1 MIRFVHPEYLYA
13 LVIVPLILLVFI
25 WMAAWK
31 RRALKRFGDQVLV
44 RELTET
50 TSRAKPVIKLIFL
63 LLGLSLIIVGWSNP
77 QMGTRLEEVKRE
89 GVDIIIALDVSN
101 SMRAEDIKPNRLE
114 RAKQA
119 ISRLIDKM
127 ENDRI
132 GLIVFAGRAYVQL
145 PITTDFAAAKLFLST
160 IETDMIPTQGTSIG
174 AAIELAQQSFVGN
187 DQKHKALIIITD
199 GENHEDDPE
208 EAAKKAAEAGIII
221 HTIGFGSPDGAPIPV
236 YRNGVQ
242 VDFFKDHDGNT
253 VLTKLDELGL
263 EKVASEGKGT
273 YVRATNSNDGLETIM
288 SQIGKME
295 KKSFG
300 TKQFTDYEDRFQYF
314 LAAGLFF
321 LLLEALISSVK
332 SKWIQ
337 RMNLFG
343 EENRKNKKNQSSV

>member
-1 MIRFVHPEYLYA
+1 MIRFAHPEYLYA
-13 LVIVPLILLVFI
+13 LIVLPLLLLLFL

-31 RRALKRFGDQVLV
+31 RRSIRRFGDQAMI
-44 RELTET
+44 RELSGN
-50 TSRAKPVIKLIFL
+50 TSRVKPVLKLTLFL
-63 LLGLSLIIVGWSNP
+63 LGYSLIIIGWANP

-89 GVDIIIALDVSN
+89 GVDIFIALDVSN

-119 ISRLIDKM
+119 ISRLIDKL

-132 GLIVFAGRAYVQL
+132 GLIVFAGRSYVQL
-145 PITTDFAAAKLFLST
+145 PITTDFAAAKLFLNT
-160 IETDMIPTQGTSIG
+160 IETDMIPTQGTAIG
-174 AAIELAQQSFVGN
+174 SAIELAQQSFIGEDN
-187 DQKHKALIIITD
+187 KHKALIIITD

-208 EAAKKAAEAGIII
+208 DAAKKAAEAGIII

-253 VLTKLDELGL
+253 VLTKLDELSL
-263 EKVASEGKGT
+263 EKIAAEGKGN
-273 YVRATNSNDGLETIM
+273 YIRATNSNDGLEAIM
-288 SQIGKME
+288 AQIGKME

-321 LLLEALISSVK
+321 LLLDALISTVK

-337 RMNLFG
+337 RLNLFG
-343 EENRKNKKNQSSV
+343 EENKIRKGKN